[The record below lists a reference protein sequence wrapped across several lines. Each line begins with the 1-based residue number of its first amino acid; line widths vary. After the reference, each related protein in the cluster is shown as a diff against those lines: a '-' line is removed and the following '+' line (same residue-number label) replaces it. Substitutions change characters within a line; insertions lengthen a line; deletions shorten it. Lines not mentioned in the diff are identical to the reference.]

1 MKPKILLAFLRFLMY
16 IKQILWWLGSRLFFV
31 FGKIWSPLFRV
42 IMFLVYKVNYLLKK
56 IGIND
61 GRGWLFKREF
71 LQLALFVGAFLI
83 AVPQTTLASKSH
95 NLLFGQESIAFALS
109 NPDEEY
115 SLEEVVATDVA
126 QQQMPSENRL
136 GGAIGSSNFGAVV
149 YGGVPNQDLSGIVAG
164 GTAFSKP
171 TLLPGAVIGTAR
183 TQPVVYIVEAGDSLS
198 GIAYQFGVSVATI
211 MWENK
216 LGLRSV
222 LGLGDKLVIPPT
234 TGVTH
239 TIKKGDNLKKIA
251 TLYGAKIDDIV
262 SFNKL
267 KEDGTDLV
275 IGEKIMIPGGV
286 KPEEK
291 SFATAV
297 RITQNVQVVAR
308 PPSSKQ
314 SPSASGYVWPA
325 GVHIITQYY
334 GLSHRAIDIAGGRIG
349 TPIYAV
355 RSGRV
360 VVSQC
365 GWNGGYGC
373 YIVLDHG
380 NGVKSLYG
388 HNSRLLVSVGDEVY
402 QGQTISLMG
411 NTGNVRGVTGIHL
424 HFEVQ
429 VNGVRVNPL
438 GYVR

>member
-31 FGKIWSPLFRV
+31 FGKILSPLFRV
-42 IMFLVYKVNYLLKK
+42 IMFFAYKISYLLKK
-56 IGIND
+56 LGIND

-71 LQLALFVGAFLI
+71 LQITLFLAAFLI
-83 AVPQTTLASKSH
+83 AIPQTSFASKSH
-95 NLLFGQESIAFALS
+95 DLLFGQKTIAFILS

-115 SLEEVVATDVA
+115 SLEEIAATEAVVREV
-126 QQQMPSENRL
+126 PVENRL
-136 GGAIGSSNFGAVV
+136 GGAIGSSNFGVVV
-149 YGGVPNQDLSGIVAG
+149 YGGVPNQDLSSIVAG

-171 TLLPGAVIGTAR
+171 TLLPGAVVGTTR
-183 TQPVVYIVEAGDSLS
+183 TQPVEYVIEAGDSLS
-198 GIAYQFGVSVATI
+198 SIAYQFGVSVATI

-222 LGLGDKLVIPPT
+222 LGLGDKLIIPPI

-251 TLYGAKIDDIV
+251 TLYGAKAEDIT

-275 IGEKIMIPGGV
+275 IGEKIMVPGGV
-286 KPEEK
+286 KPEER
-291 SFATAV
+291 ALVTTA
-297 RITQNVQVVAR
+297 RTTQSNKVVAR
-308 PPSSKQ
+308 PPASRQ

-325 GVHIITQYY
+325 GSRLITQYY
-334 GLSHRAIDIAGGRIG
+334 GLRHRAIDVAGGPMG
-349 TPIYAV
+349 TPIYAS
-355 RSGRV
+355 RAGKIT
-360 VVSQC
+360 VSQC

-373 YIVLDHG
+373 YVVVDHG
-380 NGVKSLYG
+380 NGVKTLYA
-388 HNSRLLVSVGDEVY
+388 HNSRLLVSVGDEVD
-402 QGQTISLMG
+402 QGQTIALMG
-411 NTGNVRGVTGIHL
+411 NTGNVRGRTGIHL
-424 HFEVQ
+424 HYEVQ

>member
-1 MKPKILLAFLRFLMY
+1 MKPKILLAFLRFLVY
-16 IKQILWWLGSRLFFV
+16 IKRFLWWMGSRLFFV
-31 FGKIWSPLFRV
+31 LSKVFSPLFRMV
-42 IMFLVYKVNYLLKK
+42 MFLFYKIGYLFKK
-56 IGIND
+56 MGIND
-61 GRGWLFKREF
+61 GSGLLFKREF
-71 LQLALFVGAFLI
+71 LQFVLFLTAFLI
-83 AVPQTTLASKSH
+83 AIPQTSFASRSH
-95 NLLFGQESIAFALS
+95 DLLFGQKTIAFALS
-109 NPDEEY
+109 GPEEEY
-115 SLEEVVATDVA
+115 SLEEVAATDMA
-126 QQQMPSENRL
+126 AREIPAENRL
-136 GGAIGSSNFGAVV
+136 GGAVGSNNFGTIV
-149 YGGVPNQDLSGIVAG
+149 YGGMPSQDLSGIVAG

-171 TLLPGAVIGTAR
+171 TLLPGAIVGTAR
-183 TQPVVYIVEAGDSLS
+183 TQPVEYIVEAGDSLG

-222 LGLGDKLVIPPT
+222 LQPGDKLVIPPI

-239 TIKKGDNLKKIA
+239 IIKKGDNLKKIA
-251 TLYGAKIDDIV
+251 TLYGAKVEDIV

-267 KEDGTDLV
+267 DENGTDLI

-286 KPEEK
+286 QP
-291 SFATAV
+291 SAPSLVTTA
-297 RITQNVQVVAR
+297 RITQSNRVVAR
-308 PPSSKQ
+308 PPSSRQ
-314 SPSASGYVWPA
+314 SPSTAGYVWPA
-325 GVHIITQYY
+325 GSHVITQYY
-334 GLSHRAIDIAGGRIG
+334 GLRHRAIDIAGGPMG

-355 RSGRV
+355 RSGKV

-373 YIVLDHG
+373 YVVLDHG

-388 HNSRLLVSVGDEVY
+388 HNSRLLVSVGDEVD
-402 QGQTISLMG
+402 QGQTVSLMG